1 MSTLSALRE
10 VAQSTARDVAI
21 KQIPN
26 LIQKYEPQIESSLRS
41 SLTTLRENDVEA
53 SVIFLQNWTK
63 IDGVVKDVL
72 GNMGGRRKR
81 TRRHKRKAR
90 KH

>member
-1 MSTLSALRE
+1 MSAFSALKE
-10 VAQSTARDVAI
+10 VAQSTARDLAI

-26 LIQKYEPQIESSLRS
+26 LIQKYEPQIESSLRN

-53 SVIFLQNWTK
+53 SAIFFQNWTK
-63 IDGVVKDVL
+63 IDGVVKEVL

-81 TRRHKRKAR
+81 TRRHKRKTR

>member
-1 MSTLSALRE
+1 MSALSALRE
-10 VAQSTARDVAI
+10 VAQSAARDLAI

-41 SLTTLRENDVEA
+41 SLTALRDNDVEA
-53 SVIFLQNWTK
+53 SVIFFQNWSK
-63 IDGVVKDVL
+63 IDGVVKEVL

-81 TRRHKRKAR
+81 TRRHKRKTR
-90 KH
+90 KY

>member
-10 VAQSTARDVAI
+10 VAQSTARDLAI

>member
-1 MSTLSALRE
+1 MSALSAPRE
-10 VAQSTARDVAI
+10 VAQSTARDLAI

-41 SLTTLRENDVEA
+41 SLTSLRDNDLEA
-53 SVIFLQNWTK
+53 ANLFFQNWAK
-63 IDGVVKDVL
+63 IDGVVKEVL

>member
-1 MSTLSALRE
+1 MSALSALRE
-10 VAQSTARDVAI
+10 VAQSAARDLAI

-41 SLTTLRENDVEA
+41 SLTTLRDNDVEA
-53 SVIFLQNWTK
+53 SVIFFQNWSK
-63 IDGVVKDVL
+63 IDGVVKEVL

-81 TRRHKRKAR
+81 TRRHKRKTR
-90 KH
+90 KY